1 MGNYRSKHFF
11 GVLLTAILCIG
22 LTLTWNVQAQV
33 VAGIDTVSKISGE
46 WEFYDFTS
54 QKAFTSA
61 ETDTYTPDFW
71 GSSNEGVNFGKEFSS
86 LIPGKR
92 LYLLGT
98 GDIDTVKT
106 VPEWTD
112 DAPWIDTSWD
122 WPNGTQG
129 QPISPDQLWVV
140 YTSEGLYAVMQIV
153 ELPGGDFGDSF
164 VFKYKYM
171 SEGGT
176 TLTETN
182 LNEDSGSQIAGSGTS
197 TLGTGFDFSREETA
211 DNEDA
216 GDYQLD
222 FAFVSNEGVNF
233 GNEGSSS
240 LTSTGRRFLLLGTGS
255 IDTVKSV
262 PARSDA
268 APWVTVS
275 YDFSDGTG
283 GLPVEDG
290 QLWAVYTREGHYAV
304 MEITGLPDGTFGNS
318 FTFDYKYQSNGT
330 RFFEGSDGVEPDPI
344 LSIAIEEGDNQTVLP
359 EAVAPEFLRVL
370 ITDENTNL
378 ISNATVTF
386 NFSEVPDDI
395 LVAGSLSTS
404 AQSNESGIAQSFV
417 KAGDAPG
424 VYKIKATLESDT
436 SKYVTFTLNVEDT
449 SSTSE
454 GQLSGSETVSGFQ
467 GFDFSTQ
474 VRADNEDGWEYEV
487 DFGFVNNE
495 GVNFG
500 NEGSS
505 SLSTTGRRFLL
516 LGTGDID
523 TVKSVPERVDTAPW
537 VTVSYDFSDGTGGL
551 PIAVG
556 QLWAVYTRE
565 GHYAIMEITDLPG
578 GDFGSS
584 FSFDY
589 IYQPNGTRFFEG
601 GGTVDPDPI
610 YNLAIVS
617 GNNQQI
623 ALNTFA
629 AESLTVKLTDENGA
643 PVAEEGVTFSF
654 SSIPDGATGQG
665 GLEGDLTTDING
677 EVSTPV
683 KIGDAYG
690 FYTVKAQLDA
700 DAEVNVEFTLSGV
713 DAQPASI
720 EIVSGDNQSA
730 FPTEAV
736 EHPLK
741 VIVKD
746 ASGNPITNG
755 VGVDFEVTQHPDA
768 ANPGNF
774 TSIDGIQISYAGTDS
789 EGIAQ
794 IKYFVGTKPGT
805 YVVKA
810 SVSDLGD
817 IDPVF
822 FTVNGAE
829 LEAPLN
835 LTASAGAGN
844 VKLTWNKAAGASS
857 YNIYRS
863 QGDDN
868 PASASFLNIIDDTMF
883 VDVNVTSGE
892 GYFYWV
898 TSIDHQLNESENR
911 AGPAFA
917 TPTDIPVPV
926 SGEATIVAIAGD
938 GFGKQ
943 WQYFDF
949 SKGLASSEAD
959 TGAYFADIRGT
970 SNEGVNFGNESAP
983 QIEGRRIIRLEDG
996 SLEDVSSI
1004 PSWTNE
1010 EPWISVSWMGS
1021 GTSGQPLA
1029 VGQLWGVYTREGNY
1043 AVMQIT
1049 DVPEAFG
1056 DTLSFRYKYQTGG
1069 TPIFSDGGI
1078 VSEPDTMVAVLG
1090 NNQKGI
1096 PGKLLEDPLA
1106 VLVVDEDTNGVAG
1119 VTVHFEIT
1127 SVPEGSTGASLTSS
1141 SVITNEDGVA
1151 FSFFTLGDAAG
1162 SYEVTASADGVNN
1175 VIFINTAEEAQ
1186 PPLPVTLLEISDRS
1200 SEALSLT
1207 WTQSKEPDFLRY
1219 RVYMSSGDEPFA
1231 LVDSTRRDGFSV
1243 DSGRTVMGLTALVDY
1258 SFKVTVVNND
1268 LVESD
1273 FSNVLTSFPKPT
1285 PDQPQNVVAVAGDGV
1300 VQLSWDTVDSTFF
1313 DFYYVYYGE
1322 DGFGI
1327 NMADTIWGYNNTS
1340 TIISGLQNE
1349 TTYQFYVFSVNRFGV
1364 QSGFPDKT
1372 VATPQSAYEEEE
1384 ITLPDLIN
1392 GVSSWADVDNDGDL
1406 DLLLTGQEQADGAPM
1421 TLLYV
1426 NDGDGNLS
1434 DSGESLEGVINSDV
1448 YWFDIDQNEFVD
1460 LIISGE
1466 SSEGP
1471 ITKVYLNNEG
1481 SMTDAGFTLPGLG
1494 DGIVSPSDYDSDGD
1508 IDFLVAGTTTEG
1520 PQTLLVKNNGFGS
1533 FEPVA
1538 FPFTGFT
1545 KAAAA
1550 WGDSNGDGKIDL
1562 LISGEVSDGS
1572 IVTMLYRYLGNDQ
1585 FFLAESSFQGVI
1597 NGTLAFTDFDL
1608 DTDLDVLVTGYT
1620 DAAQTNLF
1628 TGFYQNTG
1636 LDFELFFSSNSNPP
1650 AKAVATGQA
1659 KSRAVVGDYDN
1670 DGDPDVLLNA
1680 NGGASIFNNNR
1691 GKIAEE
1697 KLDISGAGSVTWADY
1712 DGDGDLD
1719 IIITGAGSK
1728 VLSNT
1733 TAIKNTAPSVPENLM
1748 FEVADD
1754 TVKLS
1759 WNPSTDAQT
1768 PSPSLTYNV
1777 RIGTSAGASD
1787 ILSANADLST
1797 GKLKILANGNA
1808 GYKTRLLLQGLPNG
1822 TYFWQVQAVDNS
1834 FLGSPFSAEAQFEVI
1849 TSLVSN
1855 EIIEDLPTKV
1865 ALEQNY
1871 PNPFNPSTTISYSV
1885 PKEANV
1891 SLQVFDI
1898 TGRLVGTLVQ
1908 QRKAAGNH
1916 TIAFDAQNLSS
1927 GVYIY
1932 RLQIGNQLITKKMT
1946 LIK

>member
-1 MGNYRSKHFF
+1 MGYYRLNQLYKALF
-11 GVLLTAILCIG
+11 
-22 LTLTWNVQAQV
+22 TLTFLLIFSGTTNLNAQV
-33 VAGIDTVSKISGE
+33 VAGIDTLNKVSGQ
-46 WEFYDFTS
+46 WEYYDFTS
-54 QKAFTSA
+54 QKAFSIADTA
-61 ETDTYTPDFW
+61 TYTPDFW

-140 YTSEGLYAVMQIV
+140 YTSEGLYAVMQID
-153 ELPGGDFGDSF
+153 ELPGGDFGNSF

-176 TLTETN
+176 SLTETN
-182 LNEDSGSQIAGSGTS
+182 LNEDNGSQIAGSGTS
-197 TLGTGFDFSREETA
+197 TFGTGFDFSGEETA

-240 LTSTGRRFLLLGTGS
+240 LSSTGRRFLLLGTGN
-255 IDTVKSV
+255 IDTLKSV
-262 PARSDA
+262 PSRTDA

-275 YDFSDGTG
+275 YDFSDGTQG
-283 GLPVEDG
+283 QPISVG
-290 QLWAVYTREGHYAV
+290 QLWGVFTREGHYAV
-304 MEITGLPDGTFGNS
+304 MEITDLPDGNFGNS
-318 FTFDYKYQSNGT
+318 FTFDYKYQPNGT
-330 RFFEGSDGVEPDPI
+330 RFFEGSDGVEPDPV

-370 ITDENTNL
+370 ITDENANL
-378 ISNATVTF
+378 ISDATVTF

-395 LVAGSLSTS
+395 LVAGSLATS

-424 VYKIKATLESDT
+424 VYKIKATLDSDT

-449 SSTSE
+449 SSTSAE
-454 GQLSGSETVSGFQ
+454 QLTGSTTSTLGT
-467 GFDFSTQ
+467 GFDFSREETG
-474 VRADNEDGWEYEV
+474 DNNDTGDYQL
-487 DFGFVNNE
+487 DFAFVSNE

-505 SLSTTGRRFLL
+505 SLSGTGRRFLL

-537 VTVSYDFSDGTGGL
+537 VTVSYDFSDGTVGL

-578 GDFGSS
+578 GNFGTS

-601 GGTVDPDPI
+601 SGTVDPDPV

-617 GNNQQI
+617 GNNQQV

-629 AESLTVKLTDENGA
+629 PESLIVKLTDENGDA
-643 PVAEEGVTFSF
+643 IAEKGITFSF
-654 SSIPDGATGQG
+654 SNIPDGATGQG

-683 KIGDAYG
+683 KIGDSNGQY
-690 FYTVKAQLDA
+690 FVKAQMDV
-700 DAEVNVEFTLSGV
+700 DAEVSVEFTLIGV
-713 DAQPASI
+713 EAQPASI
-720 EIVSGDNQSA
+720 EIASGDNQSA
-730 FPTEAV
+730 FPTEPI

-746 ASGNPITNG
+746 ASGNPITSG
-755 VGVDFEVTQHPDA
+755 AGVDFEVTQHPDA

-810 SVSDLGD
+810 SVSDYGS

-835 LTASAGAGN
+835 LKASSGAGS
-844 VKLTWNKAAGASS
+844 VKLTWNKAAGASA

-868 PASASFLNIIDDTMF
+868 PASASFLNITDDTMF

-898 TSIDHQLNESENR
+898 TSIDHQLNESEDR
-911 AGPAFA
+911 VGPAFA
-917 TPTDIPVPV
+917 TPTDIPIPV

-949 SKGLASSEAD
+949 SKELASSEAD

-996 SLEDVSSI
+996 SLEDVTSI
-1004 PSWTNE
+1004 PLWTNE

-1021 GTSGQPLA
+1021 GTSGQPVA
-1029 VGQLWGVYTREGNY
+1029 AGQLWGVYTREGNY

-1069 TPIFSDGGI
+1069 TPIFSEGGT
-1078 VSEPDTMVAVLG
+1078 SSDPDTMVAVMG
-1090 NNQKGI
+1090 NNQKGL

-1119 VTVHFEIT
+1119 VTVHFDIT
-1127 SVPEGSTGASLTSS
+1127 SVPDASTGALLTSTS
-1141 SVITNEDGVA
+1141 AITNEDGLA

-1162 SYEVTASADGVNN
+1162 SYEVTASADGVND
-1175 VIFINTAEEAQ
+1175 VIFANIAEEAQ
-1186 PPLPVTLLEISDRS
+1186 PPQPVTLLEIRDRS
-1200 SEALSLT
+1200 SEALSLV
-1207 WTQSKEPDFLRY
+1207 WTQSKDPDFLRY
-1219 RVYMSSGDEPFA
+1219 RIYMSTDSENFA
-1231 LVDSTRRDGFSV
+1231 LVDSTRRDGFAV
-1243 DSGRTVMGLTALVDY
+1243 DSGQTVTGLTELVNY
-1258 SFKVTVVNND
+1258 SFKVTVVNNNF
-1268 LVESD
+1268 VESE

-1285 PDQPQNVVAVAGDGV
+1285 PDQPQNVMAVAADGA
-1300 VQLSWDTVDSTFF
+1300 VQINWDAVDSTFF

-1327 NMADTIWGYNNTS
+1327 NMADTVYGYENTS
-1340 TIISGLQNE
+1340 TVISGLENE
-1349 TTYQFYVFSVNRFGV
+1349 TTYQFYVFAVNRFGV
-1364 QSGFPDKT
+1364 QSAFPDKIL
-1372 VATPQSAYEEEE
+1372 ATPQSTYEEQE

-1406 DLLLTGQEQADGAPM
+1406 DLLLTGQEQADGDPL

-1481 SMTDAGFTLPGLG
+1481 SLTDAGFTLPGLG
-1494 DGIVSPSDYDSDGD
+1494 DGMVSPSDYDNDGD
-1508 IDFLVAGTTTEG
+1508 IDFLVAGATAEG
-1520 PQTLLVKNNGFGS
+1520 PQTLLIKNNGAGS
-1533 FEPVA
+1533 FEPIA

-1550 WGDSNGDGKIDL
+1550 WGDSNGDGRIDL

-1572 IVTMLYRYLGNDQ
+1572 IITMLYRYLGNDQ

-1608 DTDLDVLVTGYT
+1608 DTDQDVLITGYT

-1628 TGFYQNTG
+1628 TGFYQNNG

-1650 AKAVATGQA
+1650 AKAVAAGQA

-1719 IIITGAGSK
+1719 IIITGSGSK

-1759 WNPSTDAQT
+1759 WNPSSDAQT

-1808 GYKTRLLLQGLPNG
+1808 GYKTGLLLQGLPNG

-1834 FLGSPFSAEAQFEVI
+1834 FLGSPFSAEAQFEVM

-1855 EIIEDLPTKV
+1855 EVIEDLPTKV

-1885 PKEANV
+1885 PKEADV
-1891 SLQVFDI
+1891 SLLVFDI

-1908 QRKAAGNH
+1908 QRKTAGNH